1 MIFAPERWEGS
12 MIALSKP
19 RSHLRTPIPLDV
31 LESLSR
37 NVLVLASCQAL
48 FQTGLVLIV
57 TVGGLAGYLLATDKA
72 LATLPIAAMMLGTA
86 LVTVPASLLM
96 GRIGRR
102 NGFALGTLLGAA
114 GAALSV
120 AGLLA
125 GGFWVFCLGHVL
137 LGAYQG
143 FAQYYRFA
151 AADAARPA
159 FRSHAISFV
168 VAGGVVAAI
177 AGPQLASVTKDL
189 LVSGPFVASYL
200 ALIGLS
206 FAATA
211 LVGLLNLPSRIAQID
226 WESAR
231 PLSLIIRQPVFLVSL
246 CGAAVGHAVM
256 MLAMSAMP
264 LAIIGHNHSM
274 SDAAFVIQWHV
285 LAMSV
290 PSFFSGILI
299 ARFGAPVIM
308 LAGVALLAGNVA
320 IALSGVEVLHFLLAH
335 VLLGIGWNFA
345 YVGGTTL
352 VTEAYRPAEKAKVQ
366 GVNDLVIVGDSVV
379 LSFASGW
386 LFEFF
391 GSWGVNIGA
400 VPFLVLAGTAIV
412 LFSLAR
418 QPKPQ
423 LA

>member
-1 MIFAPERWEGS
+1 MPAV
-12 MIALSKP
+12 SKP
-19 RSHLRTPIPLDV
+19 MSHLRAAIPLGV
-31 LESLSR
+31 VESLSR
-37 NVLVLASCQAL
+37 NVVVLACCQAL
-48 FQTGLVLIV
+48 FQTGLVLVV

-96 GRIGRR
+96 ARIGRR
-102 NGFALGTLLGAA
+102 NGFVLGTFLGAA

-125 GGFWVFCLGHVL
+125 GGFWAFCLGHVL

-151 AADAARPA
+151 AADAARPE

-211 LVGLLNLPSRIAQID
+211 LVTLLELPLQVARTD
-226 WESAR
+226 RDPAR
-231 PLSLIIRQPVFLVSL
+231 PLSLIVRQPVFLVAL

-264 LAIIGHNHSM
+264 LAVVGHQHGM
-274 SDAAFVIQWHV
+274 SDAALIIQWHV
-285 LAMSV
+285 LAMAV

-299 ARFGAPVIM
+299 ARFGAPAIM

-320 IALSGVEVLHFLLAH
+320 IALSGVAVLHFLLAH
-335 VLLGIGWNFA
+335 VLLGVGWNFA

-366 GVNDLVIVGDSVV
+366 GVNDLVIFGASVV

-386 LFEFF
+386 LYEFF
-391 GSWGVNIGA
+391 GWWGVNIAA
-400 VPFLVLAGTAIV
+400 VPFLVLASTTIV

-418 QPKPQ
+418 QPKPR